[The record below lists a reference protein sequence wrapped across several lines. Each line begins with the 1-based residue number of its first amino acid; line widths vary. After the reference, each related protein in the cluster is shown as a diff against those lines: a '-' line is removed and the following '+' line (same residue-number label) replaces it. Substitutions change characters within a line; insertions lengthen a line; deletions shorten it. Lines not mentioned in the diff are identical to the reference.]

1 MTTTRRTLIA
11 TITPQ
16 GEGPPLMV
24 GEGFS
29 GIMPVVGVPFTGFT
43 FIGIGGVPPYAF
55 AIPGGG
61 LPPGLVL
68 QPDGKITGTP
78 TTQGWYQF
86 QAQVTDG
93 ASQVSGLRTY
103 AFTVGGGLK
112 APSLKLPLGARA
124 VAYSFQYRATDAS
137 GSTAGITY
145 ALQSGTLPPG
155 LSINS
160 TGLVSGIPTS
170 QGYFSVVIRATKGS
184 VYYDFHNRYQ
194 INSQFTTAGSV
205 VTITDPLKN
214 MVVGV
219 PVRGQI
225 EIKWPLATMPV
236 GIAAYQWTIAAG
248 ALPPGL
254 TLSNDGT
261 IKGTPTAPTPFNYVQ
276 PTFAVT
282 DKAGTTINVTLVGT
296 QRLVVAA
303 AVKATSPNRFL
314 LTDSDGSPMGVNF
327 LALFF
332 SAGQD
337 GDAVLDGVNQ
347 YPWAILTGGNYT
359 LTRDIYLNN
368 LTINAG
374 ISLDMSSN
382 CVFGKGRA
390 DLKLASAGAIYASAF
405 DGQPGTSSGGGQ
417 PGGPGTSPSSLGYG
431 GIGSAGAAGVV
442 GSPAA
447 SGNVPSMDVGY
458 GGLGWA
464 AGGNAGK
471 GGPGTGGTASGVGG
485 FGSLKAFAGY
495 PFPVGPLAAAIGP
508 IGGGTGGV
516 GGGAGAGD
524 GSTKGG
530 SGGGGGA
537 GGPTCMFCF
546 YEIETGPSTAAG
558 VFKTIAGAGG
568 WGQNVSAAN
577 VGGGGG
583 GQGGGGGYF
592 HIRYGLRTGSAV
604 ASAVWADGGNGG
616 IGGTNSANSF
626 RNGYGGAG
634 GHGGT
639 VEIIN
644 LLTGDVT
651 VVGES
656 VAPTGAT
663 AVAGGSGGRTRATL

>member
-1 MTTTRRTLIA
+1 MTVRRQLIA
-11 TITPQ
+11 TIIPQ
-16 GEGPPLMV
+16 AAGAPLMV
-24 GEGFS
+24 DITRGAN
-29 GIMPVVGVPFTGFT
+29 PVLGVPVTGLALAAT
-43 FIGIGGVPPYAF
+43 GGVGPYAF
-55 AIPGGG
+55 SLVSGSLPTG
-61 LPPGLVL
+61 LSLASNGV
-68 QPDGKITGTP
+68 ISGTP
-78 TTQGWYQF
+78 TVQGTFLFLVQAQDSASQLSPTRSFSLLVEGGLIVPSGKRPIGVRAVPYSYQF
-86 QAQVTDG
+86 RVTD
-93 ASQVSGLRTY
+93 ST
-103 AFTVGGGLK
+103 
-112 APSLKLPLGARA
+112 
-124 VAYSFQYRATDAS
+124 

-145 ALQSGTLPPG
+145 AIQSGSLPAG
-155 LSINS
+155 LSIS
-160 TGLVSGIPTS
+160 SSGLVTGTPTS
-170 QGYFSVVIRATKGS
+170 QGYSSVTIRASKSGAYVDINTR
-184 VYYDFHNRYQ
+184 FQ
-194 INSQFTTAGSV
+194 INWQFTTAGSV

-219 PVRGQI
+219 PVRGKVQVS
-225 EIKWPLATMPV
+225 WPLATMPV
-236 GIAAYQWTIAAG
+236 GIDPYIWTVASG
-248 ALPPGL
+248 ALPAGL
-254 TLSNDGT
+254 SLSTDGT
-261 IKGTPTAPTPFNYVQ
+261 IQGTPTAPTPYNYVQ

-282 DKAGTTINVTLVGT
+282 DKTGTTINVTLAGS
-296 QRLVVAA
+296 QRLIVGA

-314 LTDSDGSPMGVNF
+314 LTGPDGSPQGVNF

-347 YPWAILTGGNYT
+347 YPWAILTSGNYV
-359 LTRDIYLNN
+359 LTRDVYLNN
-368 LTINAG
+368 LTISAG

-390 DLKLASAGAIYASAF
+390 DLTLASAGAIYASAF

-417 PGGPGTSPSSLGYG
+417 PGAPGTSPSSLGYG

-447 SGNVPSMDVGY
+447 SGNVPTMDVGY

-592 HIRYGLRTGSAV
+592 HIRYGLRTGSPV

-616 IGGTNSANSF
+616 IGGTNSANSS
-626 RNGYGGAG
+626 RNGFGGAG